1 MTKDTEKATGAPHPQ
16 IEYLND
22 LVECHREAAQYLRT
36 CINSETTEFQ
46 HIILDRHCSA
56 AVFLRDSLF
65 LIRNGS
71 LASSSVLLRPVAE
84 ILLEMQYLKRFP
96 NEVSSFF
103 GKVNRHNRLSAAGTT
118 SSPVRETL
126 RFKPIEEIANALTA
140 QKRPS
145 RDHFAIG
152 LVDQWKILSDAPAH
166 LPVELLNTGGGGRDW
181 EYTLCA
187 LERISFDAIRQ
198 LFEIDEEL
206 ERLIDQQQEY
216 RQKVFYLSFRGSNT
230 STGLNDNPNVLPT

>member
-1 MTKDTEKATGAPHPQ
+1 MTKDIEKASGAPHAQ

-22 LVECHREAAQYLRT
+22 LVECHREAAQYLRS

-46 HIILDRHCSA
+46 HIILDRHGSA

-96 NEVSSFF
+96 NEVSLFF
-103 GKVNRHNRLSAAGTT
+103 GKVNRHNRLSAAGRT
-118 SSPVRETL
+118 SPPTGETL
-126 RFKPIEEIANALTA
+126 RFKPIEEIASALTT

-145 RDHFAIG
+145 RDHFATG
-152 LVDQWKILSDAPAH
+152 LVDLWKILTDAPAH
-166 LPVELLNTGGGGRDW
+166 LPAELLNVGGGGRDW
-181 EYTLCA
+181 EYTLSA

-206 ERLIDQQQEY
+206 GRLIDQQQEY
-216 RQKVFYLSFRGSNT
+216 RQRVLKLSFRGSNT
-230 STGLNDNPNVLPT
+230 STGLKDNISELSP

>member
-22 LVECHREAAQYLRT
+22 LVECHRQAAQYLRS

-46 HIILDRHCSA
+46 HIVLDRHGSA

-71 LASSSVLLRPVAE
+71 LASSSALLRPVAE
-84 ILLEMQYLKRFP
+84 ILLEVQYLKQFP
-96 NEVSSFF
+96 NEVGSFF

-118 SSPVRETL
+118 SSPTRETL
-126 RFKPIEEIANALTA
+126 RFKPLEEIADALTT

-145 RDHFAIG
+145 RDHFATG

-166 LPVELLNTGGGGRDW
+166 LPAELLNAGGGGRDW
-181 EYTLCA
+181 ENAFSA

-216 RQKVFYLSFRGSNT
+216 RKKVLNLSFRGSNT
-230 STGLNDNPNVLPT
+230 STGPNDNPNVLPT